1 MSQEHAEEDDHAEL
15 RERVRELIDEDRE
28 LYDALA

>member
-1 MSQEHAEEDDHAEL
+1 MSQEQAERDDEAAL
-15 RERVRELIDEDRE
+15 RKRVRELIDEDRE

>member
-1 MSQEHAEEDDHAEL
+1 MSRAKPEQDEHEDV

-28 LYDALA
+28 LYDELA